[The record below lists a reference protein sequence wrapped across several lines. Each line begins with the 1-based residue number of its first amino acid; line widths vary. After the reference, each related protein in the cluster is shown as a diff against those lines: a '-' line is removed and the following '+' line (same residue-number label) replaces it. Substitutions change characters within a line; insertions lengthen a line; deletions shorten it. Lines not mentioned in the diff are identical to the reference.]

1 MSKINEVAELV
12 EKGKAKL
19 VGPAVQEAIDEG
31 DDPVAILNDG
41 MISAMSVVGEKFKN
55 GEIFVPEM
63 LVAAR
68 AMKKGVEVLK
78 PHLASGST
86 GALGKVIIA
95 TVSGDLHDIGKN
107 LVAMMIESAG
117 FEVIDLGVDVP
128 ASKVIECYRENP
140 DVKVIDA
147 TEGGALIHGSIV
159 MTLDEAIN
167 RECINQLDLKSV
179 ITGIEPQFSLV
190 EQEEIYTYLEGIEG
204 ELDRIKGLLGD
215 GIKAYNRLR
224 DALKSG
230 NNELARAELEKVG
243 ITNSLDKREPLFSL
257 IRKYAV
263 EERYRVNDELSRSES
278 DDSMAAVNS
287 GIELLESYI
296 KGIDKMR
303 EDIHLLN

>member
-128 ASKVIECYRENP
+128 AAKIIECYKENP
-140 DVKVIDA
+140 DVNKTNKNRLVSFDLY
-147 TEGGALIHGSIV
+147 GSNQGNHG
-159 MTLDEAIN
+159 TKYNPCYYGD
-167 RECINQLDLKSV
+167 
-179 ITGIEPQFSLV
+179 F
-190 EQEEIYTYLEGIEG
+190 
-204 ELDRIKGLLGD
+204 LGD
-215 GIKAYNRLR
+215 YREEVILGSSDYRSIYIFSTNHPTTHRLR
-224 DALKSG
+224 HLMTDHNYDMSQAMQNMGYNQGTNLG
-230 NNELARAELEKVG
+230 YYVGAETMK
-243 ITNSLDKREPLFSL
+243 
-257 IRKYAV
+257 
-263 EERYRVNDELSRSES
+263 
-278 DDSMAAVNS
+278 
-287 GIELLESYI
+287 
-296 KGIDKMR
+296 
-303 EDIHLLN
+303 

>member
-41 MISAMSVVGEKFKN
+41 MISAMSIVGDKFKN

-107 LVAMMIESAG
+107 LVCMMVEGNGYEI
-117 FEVIDLGVDVP
+117 IDLGVDVTEEKFVD
-128 ASKVIECYRENP
+128 AVRENP
-140 DVKVIDA
+140 DAFVGMSALLTTTMVNMESINTAIKTEFPQVKTFI
-147 TEGGALIHGSIV
+147 GGAPVSSDFAQKIGADYY
-159 MTLDEAIN
+159 TE
-167 RECINQLDLKSV
+167 
-179 ITGIEPQFSLV
+179 EPQRLV
-190 EQEEIYTYLEGIEG
+190 EI
-204 ELDRIKGLLGD
+204 
-215 GIKAYNRLR
+215 
-224 DALKSG
+224 
-230 NNELARAELEKVG
+230 
-243 ITNSLDKREPLFSL
+243 
-257 IRKYAV
+257 
-263 EERYRVNDELSRSES
+263 
-278 DDSMAAVNS
+278 
-287 GIELLESYI
+287 
-296 KGIDKMR
+296 
-303 EDIHLLN
+303 

>member
-1 MSKINEVAELV
+1 
-12 EKGKAKL
+12 
-19 VGPAVQEAIDEG
+19 
-31 DDPVAILNDG
+31 
-41 MISAMSVVGEKFKN
+41 
-55 GEIFVPEM
+55 
-63 LVAAR
+63 
-68 AMKKGVEVLK
+68 
-78 PHLASGST
+78 
-86 GALGKVIIA
+86 
-95 TVSGDLHDIGKN
+95 
-107 LVAMMIESAG
+107 
-117 FEVIDLGVDVP
+117 
-128 ASKVIECYRENP
+128 
-140 DVKVIDA
+140 
-147 TEGGALIHGSIV
+147 

-179 ITGIEPQFSLV
+179 ITGIEPQFSLA
-190 EQEEIYTYLEGIEG
+190 EQEEIYAYLEGIEG

-215 GIKAYNRLR
+215 GIKAYNRLG